1 MPRLYGTAQLTC
13 GKVYVG
19 QTGRSIETRCKEQR
33 EDIRLDQPDKP
44 AVAKHSINTGH
55 FIGFSNTI
63 ILDKTS
69 SYMDRLV
76 KEDIGIRLN
85 NKNFNQDGG
94 LMLSRAWHP
103 VINMLYNQEE
113 GLMQQALDSNEEPPL
128 ANAPS

>member
-1 MPRLYGTAQLTC
+1 MPRLYDTAQLTC

-33 EDIRLDQPDKP
+33 GDIRLDQPDKS

-85 NKNFNQDGG
+85 NNFNQDGG

-103 VINMLYNQEE
+103 VINMLYNHEE
-113 GLMQQALDSNEEPPL
+113 DLTQQALESNQEPPL
-128 ANAPS
+128 ASAPS